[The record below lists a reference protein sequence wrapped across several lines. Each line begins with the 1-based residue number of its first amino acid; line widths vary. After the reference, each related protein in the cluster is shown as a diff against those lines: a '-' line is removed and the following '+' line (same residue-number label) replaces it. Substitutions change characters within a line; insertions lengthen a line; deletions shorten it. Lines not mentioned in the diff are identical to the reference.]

1 MTWLVANV
9 VGDDLPGDRLAS
21 MLKQGEAL
29 GVPGAHNALCGMLA
43 KKAGFKALYLSGA
56 ALSASMGLPDL
67 GMITQVELC
76 GAVRS
81 LYRATRLPIIVDG
94 DTGYGEAL
102 NVMRLVRDLEEA
114 GAAAVQ
120 LEDQQL
126 PKKCGH
132 LSDKRIVHPDEMAGK
147 ISAAVK
153 ARTHLRVI
161 ARTDAAAES
170 VDEALRRSK
179 VYQHAGADILFPE
192 ALTKADQFRRFTEE
206 LEIPVLANMTE
217 FGRTQY
223 RKLSE
228 FAELGVSIVIWPASS
243 LRVAMKS
250 VESFYAELAEKG
262 DARGWLER
270 MQTRQELYDLI
281 GYHDFEALDQTIA
294 RSTLPEEPR
303 S

>member
-1 MTWLVANV
+1 MTWLEANV

-21 MLKQGEAL
+21 MLKQGKAL
-29 GVPGAHNALCGMLA
+29 GVPGAHNALSGMLA

-67 GMITQVELC
+67 GVITQVELC
-76 GAVRS
+76 NAVRAI
-81 LYRATRLPIIVDG
+81 YRATGLPIIVDG

-132 LSDKRIVHPDEMAGK
+132 LSDKRLVHPDEMAGK

-192 ALTKADQFRRFTEE
+192 ALTKADQFRRFSEE

-223 RKLSE
+223 RKLNE
-228 FAELGVSIVIWPASS
+228 FAEFGVSIVIWPASS
-243 LRVAMKS
+243 LRIAMKS

>member
-1 MTWLVANV
+1 MTWLEANV

-21 MLKQGEAL
+21 MLKQGKAL
-29 GVPGAHNALCGMLA
+29 GVPGAHNALSGMLA

-67 GMITQVELC
+67 GVITQVELC
-76 GAVRS
+76 NAVRAI
-81 LYRATRLPIIVDG
+81 YRATGLPIIVDG

-132 LSDKRIVHPDEMAGK
+132 LSDKRLVHPDEMAGK

-192 ALTKADQFRRFTEE
+192 ALTKADQFRRFSEE

-281 GYHDFEALDQTIA
+281 GYHDFEALDRTIA
-294 RSTLPEEPR
+294 ISSLPEE
-303 S
+303 SWD